1 MTVDKTEE
9 YNPQTWYSTNL
20 VGIPAGL
27 IASVE
32 FNEHPQALRI
42 AGARETHRGL
52 FRLLE
57 QATDLDDAAERF
69 RRYLDIVFQLHASD
83 YEIQHAAVR
92 RFRPSYLK
100 LMEGWGFDSNSPQGA
115 VLKGW
120 VESRFGLPPTFHK
133 APLQHYPSPAWMR
146 YLEEKFSSRF
156 HSNSIY
162 MQLDLLYEY
171 CQFVMQR
178 FVQPAGN
185 WMTLWRG
192 VNSYDEPAMSLSQH
206 EKGER
211 HKNERIVQLNN
222 LVSFTTSR
230 ERADEFGDWI
240 LEVKVPVVKLL
251 FFPGILKKPLL
262 SGEGEVLALGG
273 HYRVKVSYA

>member
-1 MTVDKTEE
+1 MTEADK
-9 YNPQTWYSTNL
+9 YNNPQNWNSTNL

-27 IASVE
+27 IASTE
-32 FNEHPQALRI
+32 FNDHPQCLRI

-52 FRLLE
+52 FRLLQE
-57 QATDLDDAAERF
+57 SKDMLDAAEKF
-69 RRYLDIVFQLHASD
+69 RRYMDIVFHLKPST
-83 YEIQHAAVR
+83 YEIEHAEIR

-100 LMEGWGFDSNSPQGA
+100 LMEGWGFDSNSQQGA

-120 VESRFGLPPTFHK
+120 VESRFGLSPTFHQS
-133 APLQHYPSPAWMR
+133 PLQHYPSDGWMR

-156 HSNSIY
+156 HSNSIH

-171 CQFVMQR
+171 CQFIVQR
-178 FVQPAGN
+178 FGLPSKDWV
-185 WMTLWRG
+185 TLWRG
-192 VNSYDEPAMSLSQH
+192 VNSYDEPTVTESRLG
-206 EKGER
+206 KGLCLV
-211 HKNERIVQLNN
+211 KLNN

-251 FFPGILKKPLL
+251 YFPGLLAKPLL
-262 SGEGEVLALGG
+262 SGEEEVLALGG
-273 HYRVKVSYA
+273 CYLVNASYA